1 MIKAV
6 IFDMGGVI
14 IRTIDPAPREKMAK
28 DFGMLREEFE
38 QFVFHSPSSIR
49 SEVGEISAKIHWQ
62 TVLKQFGRMDLDP
75 MKVYMDF
82 FSGDALNEELM
93 EYIKPLRKSF
103 RLGLLSNAWVNA
115 RETISQSFSFLDCFN
130 MSIFSYEVNLRKP
143 DFRIFEY
150 ILNKMNVLPHQ
161 SIFIDDFRE
170 NIDAATLF
178 GMNAIHFRNTSEAI
192 EQLQEKLKQ
201 Q

>member
-28 DFGMLREEFE
+28 DFGIKREGLE
-38 QFVFHSPSSIR
+38 QFVFHSPSSLR

-62 TVLKQFGRMDLDP
+62 TILEHFGRIDLDP
-75 MKVYMDF
+75 MRAYMDF
-82 FSGDALNEELM
+82 FSGDALNGKLM
-93 EYIKPLRKSF
+93 EYIKTLRKSF

-143 DFRIFEY
+143 DFRIFEF
-150 ILNKMNVLPHQ
+150 ILNKLNVLPHQ

-170 NIDAATLF
+170 NIDAARLF
-178 GMNAIHFRNTSEAI
+178 GMKTIHFRTTSETI